1 MIKFINLFIKL
12 CCSLSFQNYPNLDDH
27 VLQISADKYTPNK
40 EDDIYIPTGNLQ
52 VVKQLNS
59 CDVISQVY
67 FS

>member
-1 MIKFINLFIKL
+1 MIKFINLFITL
-12 CCSLSFQNYPNLDDH
+12 CFTLSIQNYPNLDDH
-27 VLQISADKYTPNK
+27 MLQISADKYTPNK